1 VYGSRARIGLIVP
14 SSNTVCEPEMSA
26 LCPEGVAAFATR
38 IAFEPTLAGLQSMK
52 AHVER
57 ASTELSSEDICQILV
72 FCCTVGSLLG
82 GVATEK
88 EITGL
93 MEETAGIPAITTGSS
108 VIAAFEAL
116 GLEKIAVATPYTQEI
131 NKHEKKDLESRGY
144 RVTRIRGY
152 HEHVSPEALRN
163 DMIGR
168 LSPDVAFE
176 MGLKVDGHDN
186 EAIFI
191 SCTNFRAIEIIQKL
205 EQKTG
210 KPVVTSNQA
219 AMWHAL
225 RRLGIKNRIQGYGR
239 LLEHC

>member
-1 VYGSRARIGLIVP
+1 MIVP

-26 LCPEGVAAFATR
+26 LCPEGVAVYATR
-38 IAFEPTLAGLQSMK
+38 VAFEPTLAGLRAMK

-57 ASTELSSEDICQILV
+57 ASMELSSEGICQILV

-82 GVATEK
+82 GVTTEK

-108 VIAAFEAL
+108 VMAAFETL
-116 GLEKIAVATPYTQEI
+116 GVRKIAVATPYTQEI
-131 NKHEKKDLESRGY
+131 NKHEKADLESRGY
-144 RVTRIRGY
+144 KVTCIRGY
-152 HEHVSPEALRN
+152 HEHVAPEALRN

-168 LSPDVAFE
+168 LPPDAALE
-176 MGLKVDGHDN
+176 MGGAVDGQEN
-186 EAIFI
+186 EAVFI

-205 EQKTG
+205 EGKTG

-225 RRLGIKNRIQGYGR
+225 RRLGIKDPIQGYGR
-239 LLEHC
+239 LLELS

>member
-1 VYGSRARIGLIVP
+1 LIVP

-26 LCPEGVAAFATR
+26 LCPEGVAAYATR
-38 IAFEPTLAGLQSMK
+38 IVFEPTITGLQAMK

-57 ASTELSSEDICQILV
+57 AAMELSSEGICQVLV

-82 GVATEK
+82 GAATEQ
-88 EITGL
+88 EIVGI

-116 GLEKIAVATPYTQEI
+116 GVGKIAVATPYTQEI
-131 NKHEKKDLESRGY
+131 NKYEKEDLEKRGY
-144 RVTRIRGY
+144 RITQIRGY
-152 HEHVSPEALRN
+152 HEHVPPEALRN

-168 LSPDVAFE
+168 LSPDVAYE
-176 MGLKVDGHDN
+176 MGLKVDGQDT
-186 EAIFI
+186 EGVLI

-205 EQKTG
+205 EQEIG

-225 RRLGIKNRIQGYGR
+225 RRLGIKDRIQEYGR
-239 LLEHC
+239 LLERY